1 MTSWVIIERKAL
13 RRGANLAFP
22 RREALR
28 TLKSLVGPKPPP
40 RATVV
45 DPLQE
50 NHRILTEYVLNMAVS
65 CLAHTDVTPLYEQ
78 YMQDPRLSDEDR
90 EELARAFLLLQMAS
104 VEPAEPTPESSTS
117 A

>member
-1 MTSWVIIERKAL
+1 MIIGRKEL
-13 RRGANLAFP
+13 RRGGDL
-22 RREALR
+22 RSRCREALR
-28 TLKSLVGPKPPP
+28 TLKSLIGPKLPP
-40 RATVV
+40 RTTVV

-117 A
+117 G